1 MQNNTQTM
9 GTMLE
14 QLPAYLPHMNP
25 NLKEKKNAK
34 VKKENK
40 IKEKKKLWS
49 HKINPKNE
57 AKRSQF

>member
-14 QLPAYLPHMNP
+14 QLLAYLPHMNP

-34 VKKENK
+34 VKKEK
-40 IKEKKKLWS
+40 KRKEKALIS
-49 HKINPKNE
+49 
-57 AKRSQF
+57 